1 MSKSMVF
8 FQAVQNSQDKVLT
21 ADKFKNLI
29 KQSKL
34 FEDIKK
40 GEMIPIKTHLG
51 EQGNTGHV
59 DAVIVKQ
66 LINQLKSK
74 AAKPFIVETN
84 VLYQGK
90 RVNAVDHLML
100 GAEHGFD
107 PVSLGAPVFIAD
119 GLWGENSMDIEINKK
134 HFKNVNIAKPVM
146 YFDSLVSIAHVTGH
160 LLTGFAASI
169 KNIGMGLASRSGKL
183 RQHSNIKPK
192 IITNKCTFCQ
202 RCMSQC
208 QVKAIVENQKKAFI
222 KPEICIGCGKCIAA
236 CKFAAIA
243 ESYGEDAKIL
253 SEKMVEYA
261 YGVLLNVKQKVFF
274 NFAIHITKNC
284 DCMAKDEPAIVN
296 DIGIFASTDPV
307 ACDKAAADM
316 IIESAQGDIF
326 NRVFPGADYYMNQL
340 IYAQEIGLGNID
352 YDLVEIK

>member
-1 MSKSMVF
+1 MSKSIVF
-8 FQAVQNSQDKVLT
+8 FQAVTNSKDKVHT

-34 FEDIKK
+34 CDEVQK
-40 GEMIPIKTHLG
+40 GEIIPIKTHMG
-51 EQGNTGHV
+51 EKGNTGHV
-59 DAVIVKQ
+59 DAIIIKQ

-107 PVSLGAPVFIAD
+107 IASLGAPVIIAD
-119 GLWGENSMDIEINKK
+119 GLWGENSMDVVINKK
-134 HFKNVNIAKPVM
+134 HFQTVNIAKPVL
-146 YFDSLVSIAHVTGH
+146 YFDSIVSISHVTGH

-169 KNIGMGLASRSGKL
+169 KNMGMGLASRTGKL
-183 RQHSNIKPK
+183 QQHSNIKPQV
-192 IITNKCTFCQ
+192 IADKCNFCK
-202 RCMSQC
+202 RCIKQC
-208 QVKAIVENQKKAFI
+208 AVKAIVEQQLKAFI
-222 KPEICIGCGKCIAA
+222 NPDICVGCGKCIAA

-243 ESYGEDAKIL
+243 DSYGEDARIL

-261 YGVLLNVKQKVFF
+261 YGVLLNIKQKVFF

-284 DCMAKDEPAIVN
+284 DCMAKDEPVIVN
-296 DIGIFASTDPV
+296 DIGIFGSTDPV

-316 IIESAQGDIF
+316 VVQSANCD
-326 NRVFPGADYYMNQL
+326 VFKQLFPTADCYLNQL
-340 IYAQEIGLGNID
+340 IYAQEIGLGNME
-352 YDLVEIK
+352 YDLVHIK

>member
-1 MSKSMVF
+1 MSKSIVF
-8 FQAVQNSQDKVLT
+8 FQEVNNSKDKVQT

-34 FEDIKK
+34 CEDIKK
-40 GEMIPIKTHLG
+40 GEIIPIKTHLG
-51 EQGNTGHV
+51 EKGNTGHV
-59 DAVIVKQ
+59 DAVIIKQ
-66 LINQLKSK
+66 LITQLKAK

-107 PVSLGAPVFIAD
+107 LVSLGAPVIIAD
-119 GLWGENSMDIEINKK
+119 GLWGENSMEVVVNKK
-134 HFKNVNIAKPVM
+134 HFKTVNIAKPVM
-146 YFDSLVSIAHVTGH
+146 YFDSLISIAHVTGH

-169 KNIGMGLASRSGKL
+169 KNIGMGLASRTGKL

-192 IITNKCTFCQ
+192 VIADKCTFCE
-202 RCMSQC
+202 RCLKHC
-208 QVKAIVENQKKAFI
+208 PVKAIIENQSKAFI
-222 KPEICIGCGKCIAA
+222 VPNICIGCGECIAA

-243 ESYGEDAKIL
+243 DSYGENAKIL

-261 YGVLLNVKQKVFF
+261 YGVLLNIKQKVFF
-274 NFAIHITKNC
+274 NFAVNITKNC
-284 DCMAKDEPAIVN
+284 DCMAKDEAAIVN

-316 IIESAQGDIF
+316 VVQSANGDIF
-326 NRVFPGADYYMNQL
+326 KKVFPSADYYMNQL
-340 IYAQEIGLGNID
+340 IYAQTIGLGNLE
-352 YDLVEIK
+352 YDLVRIK

>member
-1 MSKSMVF
+1 MVKSTVF
-8 FQAVQNSQDKVLT
+8 FQEVTNSKDKVQT

-34 FEDIKK
+34 CDDIKK
-40 GEMIPIKTHLG
+40 GEIIPIKTHLG
-51 EQGNTGHV
+51 EKGNTGHI
-59 DAVIVKQ
+59 DAAIIKQ
-66 LINQLKSK
+66 LINQLKAK

-107 PVSLGAPVFIAD
+107 LVSLGVPVIIAD
-119 GLWGENSMDIEINKK
+119 GLWGENNMDVQINKK
-134 HFKNVNIAKPVM
+134 HFQAVNIAKPVM
-146 YFDSLVSIAHVTGH
+146 YFDSIISIAHVTGH

-169 KNIGMGLASRSGKL
+169 KNMGMGLASRTGKL

-192 IITNKCTFCQ
+192 IIADKCTFCK
-202 RCMSQC
+202 RCIKQC
-208 QVKAIVENQKKAFI
+208 AVAAIIEQQAKAFI
-222 KPEICIGCGKCIAA
+222 NSDICIGCGECIAA

-243 ESYGEDAKIL
+243 DSYGEDAKIL

-261 YGVLLNVKQKVFF
+261 YGVLLNIKQKVFF

-316 IIESAQGDIF
+316 IVQSAGGDVF
-326 NRVFPGADYYMNQL
+326 KKVFPTADCYVNQL
-340 IYAQEIGLGNID
+340 IYAQEIGLGNMN
-352 YDLVEIK
+352 YDLVRIK